1 MKPLKDYSFVRGVCH
16 NPPRDKD
23 WARLEKELSYC
34 KRLNINSTRFWM
46 DQGEYEK
53 DPQGYIDYI
62 GKFMRTCWE
71 YGVSSMPIFWNGN
84 FIVDFKEPTEE
95 EYAKAAEYAKAII
108 DAFKDEEFVLMWDV
122 INEPMCNDYLRKCTG
137 EE

>member
-46 DQGEYEK
+46 DQGENEK

-62 GKFMRTCWE
+62 GIR
-71 YGVSSMPIFWNGN
+71 
-84 FIVDFKEPTEE
+84 
-95 EYAKAAEYAKAII
+95 
-108 DAFKDEEFVLMWDV
+108 
-122 INEPMCNDYLRKCTG
+122 RKQHANLLERQFYCRL
-137 EE
+137 